1 MVKTR
6 KGVCMVFSAFVILLV
21 LIAISE
27 IQLNKMM
34 ITMHVYQHKNI
45 AFHMIIGIMLMGWVA
60 FAGWYYIS
68 LPIYLTGLLILF
80 FANTIP
86 YRSRSLLMNNFTLI
100 NFLIFSALFIIVI
113 GIMGWAK
120 TPFLELIDDRL
131 LRLATLDFT
140 LLLFNLVCSVLLKYK
155 PDFLWEE
162 GYDRRKALLYTWFLV
177 ICIVYHMMD
186 AVLLVLYQT
195 NSTSY
200 VLLIGGELL
209 VLILMFMF
217 LRYNYV
223 FERSEMLNKEYE
235 ASAVLMAQNHF
246 AKEEL
251 RHLSG
256 YDSLTSAYNRR
267 EICSLIHK
275 SIEQNKPFICVFV
288 DLDGLKYINDT
299 YGHSYGDLMLK
310 HFAGESLKVLNDQGK
325 LARIGGDEFLL
336 MFENMTVDE
345 VELKMKE
352 LQLILLEPVS
362 AREKVTFSYGIS
374 FSHKTV
380 DDYIVFADKAMY
392 RQKKLKRGGIE

>member
-186 AVLLVLYQT
+186 AVDVYKRQGIH
-195 NSTSY
+195 STS
-200 VLLIGGELL
+200 VGTGG
-209 VLILMFMF
+209 
-217 LRYNYV
+217 
-223 FERSEMLNKEYE
+223 
-235 ASAVLMAQNHF
+235 
-246 AKEEL
+246 
-251 RHLSG
+251 
-256 YDSLTSAYNRR
+256 
-267 EICSLIHK
+267 
-275 SIEQNKPFICVFV
+275 
-288 DLDGLKYINDT
+288 
-299 YGHSYGDLMLK
+299 
-310 HFAGESLKVLNDQGK
+310 
-325 LARIGGDEFLL
+325 
-336 MFENMTVDE
+336 
-345 VELKMKE
+345 
-352 LQLILLEPVS
+352 
-362 AREKVTFSYGIS
+362 
-374 FSHKTV
+374 
-380 DDYIVFADKAMY
+380 
-392 RQKKLKRGGIE
+392 